1 MIIHHI
7 TGVMI
12 VIGLKYYY
20 LFFVPYPPSALDLLY
35 RLAAELDFCGGSD
48 SGPSE
53 EYCIQI
59 D

>member
-1 MIIHHI
+1 
-7 TGVMI
+7 MI

-35 RLAAELDFCGGSD
+35 RLAADLDFCGGSD